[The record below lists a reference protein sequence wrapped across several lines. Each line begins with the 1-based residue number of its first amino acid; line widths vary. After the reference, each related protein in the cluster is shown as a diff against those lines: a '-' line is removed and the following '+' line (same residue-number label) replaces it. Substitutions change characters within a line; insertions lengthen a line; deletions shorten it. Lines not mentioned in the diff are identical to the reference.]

1 MNSTEFGRKLI
12 TCLQRSKKIIGSQKA
27 SKEKKERNC
36 PPDIALRGALDSFSD
51 LSFHPERN
59 LLAGGTLEGHIF
71 LYEYSNEKNEVRKK
85 FAIHKGAVR
94 SLEFDGGS
102 SMYSGGKD
110 KAVKVTDV
118 ETSAVRHR
126 IPKAHKSPLYKV

>member
-1 MNSTEFGRKLI
+1 M
-12 TCLQRSKKIIGSQKA
+12 
-27 SKEKKERNC
+27 
-36 PPDIALRGALDSFSD
+36 
-51 LSFHPERN
+51 
-59 LLAGGTLEGHIF
+59 AGGTLEGHIF
-71 LYEYSNEKNEVRKK
+71 LYEYSNEKNDVRKK

-94 SLEFDGGS
+94 TLEFDHGE

-126 IPKAHKSPLYKV
+126 IPKAHKSPLYKVRLKNTRTVQYKSDLNCTCIR

>member
-1 MNSTEFGRKLI
+1 M
-12 TCLQRSKKIIGSQKA
+12 QRSKRIIGSQKA

-110 KAVKVTDV
+110 RAVKVTDV